1 MELKAIYN
9 GEEVFIHDIKV
20 GNIKDCKEVLVIFNR
35 CSSRVLC
42 HVRGDEEVLNQFTV
56 IG

>member
-35 CSSRVLC
+35 CSNRVLC
-42 HVRGDEEVLNQFTV
+42 HVRGDEEILNQFTV